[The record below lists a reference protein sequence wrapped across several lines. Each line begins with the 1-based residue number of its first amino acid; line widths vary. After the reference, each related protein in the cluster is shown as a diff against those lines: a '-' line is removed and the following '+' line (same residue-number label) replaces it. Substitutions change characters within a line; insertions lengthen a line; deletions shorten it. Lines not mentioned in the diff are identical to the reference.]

1 MDGEQMS
8 LQIYRA
14 LLITAEAS
22 RQLVSI
28 HVKMTGIFEM
38 VESGQRGAVS

>member
-1 MDGEQMS
+1 MDGEQMP

-22 RQLVSI
+22 RQLASI
-28 HVKMTGIFEM
+28 NAKLYDIFEM
-38 VESGQRGAVS
+38 VESGQRGPVS